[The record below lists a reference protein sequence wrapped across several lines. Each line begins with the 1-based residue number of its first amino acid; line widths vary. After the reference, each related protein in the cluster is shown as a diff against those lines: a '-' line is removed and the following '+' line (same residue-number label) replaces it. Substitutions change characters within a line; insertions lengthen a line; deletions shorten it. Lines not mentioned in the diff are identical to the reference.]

1 MKTIKCLFGFYDWDK
16 YMGAENYGDGKF
28 LQRYICLKCRKIK
41 KVIK

>member
-1 MKTIKCLFGFYDWDK
+1 MKLKCLFGFHQWDK

-28 LQRYICLKCRKIK
+28 MQKYVCLKCKKIK